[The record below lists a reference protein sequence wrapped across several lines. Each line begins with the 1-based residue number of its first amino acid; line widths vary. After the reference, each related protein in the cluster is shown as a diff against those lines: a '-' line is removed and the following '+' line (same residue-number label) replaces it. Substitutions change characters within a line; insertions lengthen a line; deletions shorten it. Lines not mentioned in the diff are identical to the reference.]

1 MVGEIIELLEEG
13 KALYESFEGE
23 SYFKVIFMSSV
34 EDFAS
39 ELKDKSHFLL
49 SSTEKAIGNQ
59 AEKVNL
65 TPSITAG
72 TESCVES
79 CVISNDPAE
88 RKGIQ
93 LNEQQ
98 KHFLISKGSYQPL
111 LEGYPCN
118 KAISKSKQNSFS
130 SKWYETLLY
139 LEYSPSLDR
148 AFCFACSLFGNNP
161 GSSYAETSWSHDGV
175 NRWDKM
181 KSRGKNKKSNYLNTL
196 AAHLI
201 V

>member
-23 SYFKVIFMSSV
+23 GYCQVIFMSSV
-34 EDFAS
+34 EYFSS

-72 TESCVES
+72 TESCV
-79 CVISNDPAE
+79 ISNHPAE

-98 KHFLISKGSYQPL
+98 KHFLISKRSYQPL
-111 LEGYPCN
+111 LEG
-118 KAISKSKQNSFS
+118 
-130 SKWYETLLY
+130 
-139 LEYSPSLDR
+139 
-148 AFCFACSLFGNNP
+148 
-161 GSSYAETSWSHDGV
+161 
-175 NRWDKM
+175 
-181 KSRGKNKKSNYLNTL
+181 
-196 AAHLI
+196 
-201 V
+201 

>member
-1 MVGEIIELLEEG
+1 
-13 KALYESFEGE
+13 
-23 SYFKVIFMSSV
+23 MSSV

-39 ELKDKSHFLL
+39 KLKDKSHFLL

-72 TESCVES
+72 TESCV
-79 CVISNDPAE
+79 ISNEPAE

-111 LEGYPCN
+111 LEGYSCN
-118 KAISKSKQNSFS
+118 KSISKSKQNSFS
-130 SKWYETLLY
+130 SKWYETLPY
-139 LEYSPSLDR
+139 LELQSLT
-148 AFCFACSLFGNNP
+148 G
-161 GSSYAETSWSHDGV
+161 
-175 NRWDKM
+175 
-181 KSRGKNKKSNYLNTL
+181 
-196 AAHLI
+196 
-201 V
+201 

>member
-13 KALYESFEGE
+13 KALYDSFEFEGYCE
-23 SYFKVIFMSSV
+23 DIFISSV

-39 ELKDKSHFLL
+39 ELKEKSHFLF

-65 TPSITAG
+65 KPSITAG
-72 TESCVES
+72 TESCV
-79 CVISNDPAE
+79 ISNDTSE
-88 RKGIQ
+88 RRGIQ

-98 KHFLISKGSYQPL
+98 KHFLISKGPYQPL
-111 LEGYPCN
+111 LESYPPCN
-118 KAISKSKQNSFS
+118 KAISKSKQNLFS
-130 SKWYETLLY
+130 SKWYETSPY

-148 AFCFACSLFGNNP
+148 AFSFACSLFGNNP
-161 GSSYAETSWSHDGV
+161 GSVNAETSWSHYGV

-181 KSRGKNKKSNYLNTL
+181 KSRGKNKKGKNYLSTL
-196 AAHLI
+196 EAHLI